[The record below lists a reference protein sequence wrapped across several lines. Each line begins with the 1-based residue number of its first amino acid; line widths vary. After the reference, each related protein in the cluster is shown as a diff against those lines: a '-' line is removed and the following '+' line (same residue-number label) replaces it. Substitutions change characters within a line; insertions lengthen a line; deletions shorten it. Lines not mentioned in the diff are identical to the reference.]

1 MLNAVH
7 GTMEASGAPRGR
19 VDHRDL
25 LGLLRIPENVE
36 ATLLGNMGIYRLEAM
51 EREVVVRMMLG
62 EGTKEI
68 CYQQGIT
75 RDRYYAILEKIGRK
89 LNGGHGTS
97 YGDRTV
103 IVLALIGIGP
113 IQ

>member
-7 GTMEASGAPRGR
+7 GTMEAQGHPSGREDYTALLDRLEIPAIT
-19 VDHRDL
+19 RDDL
-25 LGLLRIPENVE
+25 IYH
-36 ATLLGNMGIYRLEAM
+36 MGIYRLDSM

-68 CYQQGIT
+68 CYKQGIS
-75 RDRYYAILEKIGRK
+75 RDRYYGLLEKIGRK
-89 LNGGHGTS
+89 LNGGVGSS

-103 IVLALIGIGP
+103 IVLTLVGIGP
-113 IQ
+113 RQ